1 MIQRTVLALAAGLA
15 TSLAAAT
22 ALAQAP
28 VEPRFNQVDLQAE
41 VSREVQNDLMT
52 ATLVAEANDPSAA
65 QVATQL
71 NRITADALKIAAEFK
86 TVKTRSGFTNTF
98 PVYDRAGKLTG
109 WRGRSEVRLESK
121 DVQAMSILIGRLQS
135 SMQLGGVAFTVSPEV
150 RRQVQNELLTEAVA
164 AFRDRA
170 DIATKALGGR
180 SYKIRRVSL
189 NTGGFVPGPRPMM
202 AERAM
207 AASASSV
214 PPPTFEGGTSM
225 VQVNANGTV
234 EVE

>member
-1 MIQRTVLALAAGLA
+1 MIPRTALALAAVC
-15 TSLAAAT
+15 AASA
-22 ALAQAP
+22 ALAQPAP
-28 VEPRFNQVDLQAE
+28 EPRFNQVDLQAE

-71 NRITADALKIAAEFK
+71 NRLTADALKIAAEYK
-86 TVKTRSGFTNTF
+86 TIKTRSGFTSTF
-98 PVYDRAGKLTG
+98 PVYDRGGKLTG
-109 WRGRSEVRLESK
+109 WRGRGEIRLESK
-121 DVQAMSILIGRLQS
+121 DVGAMSTLIGRLQS
-135 SMQLGGVAFTVSPEV
+135 TMQLGGVQFTVSPEV

-170 DIATKALGGR
+170 DIATRALGGR

-202 AERAM
+202 AERAVG
-207 AASASSV
+207 ASSAV
-214 PPPTFEGGTSM
+214 PPPSFESGTSM
-225 VQVNANGTV
+225 VQVTANGTV

>member
-1 MIQRTVLALAAGLA
+1 MVLRTALALATG
-15 TSLAAAT
+15 LAAAA
-22 ALAQAP
+22 ALAQPAAE
-28 VEPRFNQVDLQAE
+28 VRFNQVDLQAE

-65 QVATQL
+65 QVAAQL
-71 NRITADALKIAAEFK
+71 NRLTAEALKTAGEFK
-86 TVKTRSGFTNTF
+86 TIKARSGFTNTF
-98 PVYDRAGKLTG
+98 PVYDRANKLTG
-109 WRGRSEVRLESK
+109 WRGRSEIRLESK
-121 DVQAMSILIGRLQS
+121 DVAAMSTLIGRLQS
-135 SMQLGGVAFTVSPEV
+135 SLQLGAVQFTVSPEV
-150 RRQVQNELLTEAVA
+150 RRQVQNDLLTEAVA

-189 NTGGFVPGPRPMM
+189 NTGGFVPGPRPMV
-202 AERAM
+202 AERAA
-207 AASASSV
+207 AASSPV
-214 PPPTFEGGTSM
+214 PPPSFESGTSM

>member
-1 MIQRTVLALAAGLA
+1 MIPRTALALAAVC
-15 TSLAAAT
+15 AASA
-22 ALAQAP
+22 ALAQPAP
-28 VEPRFNQVDLQAE
+28 EPRFNQVDLQAE
-41 VSREVQNDLMT
+41 VTREVQNDLMT

-71 NRITADALKIAAEFK
+71 NRLTADALKIAAEFK
-86 TVKTRSGFTNTF
+86 TIKTRSGFTNTF

-109 WRGRSEVRLESK
+109 WRGRSEIRLESK
-121 DVQAMSILIGRLQS
+121 DVGAMSTLIGRLQS
-135 SMQLGGVAFTVSPEV
+135 TMQLGGVQFTVSPEV

-170 DIATKALGGR
+170 DIATRALGGR

-202 AERAM
+202 AERAVG
-207 AASASSV
+207 ASSAV
-214 PPPTFEGGTSM
+214 PPPSFESGTSM
-225 VQVNANGTV
+225 VQVTANGTV